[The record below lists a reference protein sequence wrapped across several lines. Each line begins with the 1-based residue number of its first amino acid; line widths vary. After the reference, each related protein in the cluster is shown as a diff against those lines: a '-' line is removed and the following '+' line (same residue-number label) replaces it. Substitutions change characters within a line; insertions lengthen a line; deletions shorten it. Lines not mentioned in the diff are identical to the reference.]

1 MHKHSSRHRRHVV
14 RMGRRA
20 MRRGRGPGFGPSGA
34 RRGLLHG
41 FLTENPDVAERLA
54 RYGVAQLR
62 AEGYEDDEIR
72 DHIAHMSERGL
83 LGDLDVADL
92 LS

>member
-1 MHKHSSRHRRHVV
+1 MM
-14 RMGRRA
+14 RMRRRA
-20 MRRGRGPGFGPSGA
+20 MRRGCGPGSGPGGPG
-34 RRGLLHG
+34 RGLLHG
-41 FLTENPDVAERLA
+41 FLAENPDVAERLA

-72 DHIAHMSERGL
+72 EHVARMGERGL